1 MFNSVGWGE
10 LLLLLTVGIVVL
22 GPERLPAY
30 AADAA
35 RLLRRLREL
44 ATAATTD
51 LREQLGPDLEGMM
64 FLTPAPT
71 RLASDPPGPGQQPTP
86 PSGHPLVQ
94 RQQPEAIPEDARDI

>member
-22 GPERLPAY
+22 GPDRLPTY

-51 LREQLGPDLEGMM
+51 LREQLGPDLAA
-64 FLTPAPT
+64 LTSFAPAHTRPLPLQQPPSAAPT
-71 RLASDPPGPGQQPTP
+71 AQHEEPQAGSSSR
-86 PSGHPLVQ
+86 
-94 RQQPEAIPEDARDI
+94 